1 MERVLAAAV
10 HVVQSMT
17 DAGTAPD
24 SLAASGGVA
33 LGPALL
39 PLFALAGSLTAAVA
53 VGSLVVAWLRKPE
66 LQGDG
71 ADTDPRTAGLLAVGF
86 VSGIASQRWLPATVV
101 QLAGDHE
108 LTIDD
113 RRDGV
118 ARVDG
123 SGAAGSSAASS
134 GAVGSGTVG
143 SRAVGSGNH
152 SKDVRLV
159 VGGAEHPAV
168 RAHDGSGDDRVVE
181 AMFEPAHAGGSLT
194 LVPGSSV
201 EVDRVVKRNGTL
213 RTVTQ
218 ERFVEV
224 AERYRESR
232 PSGRFRAASIGG
244 VVGVVLGLISTGLG
258 EASES
263 IAWSAVVIGAVALGL
278 RVILPRWIPL
288 NAAGLLLRQRANELR
303 EAVVSAEVPTMA
315 AAGQLLPWAVLFDE
329 PAVIRRVA
337 EVAER
342 SATPP
347 SWYHSTEAFS
357 ADRFVACL
365 TLVTTELSQPISVG
379 PKVPWTGD
387 DSRFGVPMIGDTKG
401 WGGGYFADGS
411 GFAAY
416 GGGAGGGDGGGGGGF
431 GDGGGFGG
439 FDGGGGGD
447 GGGS

>member
-1 MERVLAAAV
+1 MERVVAAAV
-10 HVVQSMT
+10 HVVQAMT

-101 QLAGDHE
+101 QLAGDHQ

-113 RRDGV
+113 RRDG
-118 ARVDG
+118 
-123 SGAAGSSAASS
+123 AAGAL
-134 GAVGSGTVG
+134 G
-143 SRAVGSGNH
+143 SRAAGSGNH

-168 RAHDGSGDDRVVE
+168 RAHDGTAEDRVVE
-181 AMFEPAHAGGSLT
+181 AMFEPAHADGSLT

-218 ERFVEV
+218 ERFVDV
-224 AERYRESR
+224 AERYREPR

-379 PKVPWTGD
+379 PKVPWTGE

-411 GFAAY
+411 GFTAY